1 MYWLSEYRVNHLR
14 SCRPRLSSKI
24 PLGLAIIVFVGPK
37 ISPILR
43 DNLSLSLPLLL
54 VFLNPL
60 VLVNTIHKLM
70 HTPYWFLGQGL
81 SQFMLDR

>member
-1 MYWLSEYRVNHLR
+1 MYWLSEYCVNHLR

-24 PLGLAIIVFVGPK
+24 PSGPAIIVFVRPK

-70 HTPYWFLGQGL
+70 HTPYRFLGQGL
-81 SQFMLDR
+81 SHIVFDR